1 MAKTNTGNKGD
12 ELLEDP
18 NSLADKLSQS
28 EDFVKNN
35 RNVLMYAAIA
45 VAVVG
50 AGIFFYWSQLKEQN
64 QEAQVSMIN
73 GVYFWEQD
81 STKQALK
88 ENLVDIADEN
98 GMTDAG
104 NLAKFYVGTAYLKQG
119 KYEDAINYLKG
130 FSSSDLLLQARVYS
144 LIGDAYMEQKDLE
157 NAATYYTKA
166 VDYKPNQYYTP
177 EYCMKAGLAYELSKQ
192 YEPAVK
198 MYDKVIKEFWQ
209 AAEVNDAKKYKAR
222 AEELM
227 VAEK

>member
-1 MAKTNTGNKGD
+1 MAKTNTGNKGN

-35 RNVLMYAAIA
+35 RNVLLYAGIGF
-45 VAVVG
+45 AVVMG
-50 AGIFFYWSQLKEQN
+50 GLFFYWSQLKEQN
-64 QEAQVSMIN
+64 KEAQVSMIN
-73 GVYFWEQD
+73 GVYYWEQD

-88 ENLVDIADEN
+88 ENLVDVADEN

-104 NLAKFYVGTAYLKQG
+104 NLSKFYVGTAYLKQG
-119 KYEDAINYLKG
+119 KYEDAISYLKD
-130 FSSSDLLLQARVYS
+130 FSSNDLLLQARVYS

-157 NAATYYTKA
+157 NAATYYQKA

-177 EYCMKAGLAYELSKQ
+177 QYCMKAGLAYELSKN
-192 YEPAVK
+192 YESAVK
-198 MYDKVIKEFWQ
+198 MYNKVINEFWQ

-222 AEELM
+222 AEEELLT
-227 VAEK
+227 EK

>member
-1 MAKTNTGNKGD
+1 MAKTNTGNKGH

-18 NSLADKLSQS
+18 NSLAEKLSSS
-28 EDFVKNN
+28 EEFVKKN
-35 RNVLMYAAIA
+35 RNILLYAGLGFA
-45 VAVVG
+45 VIIG
-50 AGIFFYWSQLKEQN
+50 GLFFYKFQLKEQN

-98 GMTDAG
+98 GATEAG

-119 KYEDAINYLKG
+119 KYEDAINYLKD
-130 FSSSDLLLQARVYS
+130 FSSNDLLMQARVYS

-157 NAATYYTKA
+157 NASVYYNKA

-177 EYCMKAGLAYELSKQ
+177 EYCMKAGLAYELSKD
-192 YEPAVK
+192 YESAIN
-198 MYDKVIKEFWQ
+198 MYNKVINEYWQ
-209 AAEVNDAKKYKAR
+209 APELNDAKKYKAR

-227 VAEK
+227 AAK